1 MALGFHN
8 NNSDMIQKRT
18 KQRGKIV
25 YHLLDFPLSFLP
37 TMAGS
42 HLITISIQ
50 AYEYSL
56 QLEKKSS
63 SDPHCN
69 YASFFHFS
77 AFLFLSLFHISF
89 FSFLSWHFFG
99 NKISSQSEYH
109 PDYFLAFGELRWVDY
124 DGSRQCIHCAQT
136 KKETKSWLERKQKFS
151 YRRRI

>member
-25 YHLLDFPLSFLP
+25 YQLLDFRLSFLP
-37 TMAGS
+37 TMAWS

-69 YASFFHFS
+69 YASFF
-77 AFLFLSLFHISF
+77 
-89 FSFLSWHFFG
+89 SFLCFPVPFTFSYFIFFFFESTFFW

-109 PDYFLAFGELRWVDY
+109 PDYFLAFGELRRVDY
-124 DGSRQCIHCAQT
+124 DGSCQCIHCAQT

-151 YRRRI
+151 